1 MAVIFFTTGEFL
13 KHIVLSFLALMPF
26 VTCPAWS
33 AGKYLEGYGEVEH
46 CYKFPD
52 ESIPTCDGSEYV
64 DTRYASKSY
73 CYIPSLNC
81 NILVEVE
88 AAFSYSPSKLAS
100 LYKEISVISPS
111 EVNGDNPAYLYC
123 RMVKP
128 YVAHWVGFHDN
139 PSYDRLMMQAC
150 GNLYIDEDYW
160 YSCYQNVADKDDYCW
175 DMFYYA
181 AYYKDEEEPF
191 LTALFATEIP
201 VEYKKCEL
209 GISNFKTST
218 GLSFA
223 LYAEKYTE
231 PSLVVGYNDGKC
243 YGKLETGRATGT
255 INFNYN
261 GTVYHLVD

>member
-1 MAVIFFTTGEFL
+1 M

-33 AGKYLEGYGEVEH
+33 AGKYLEGYGEVER
-46 CYKFPD
+46 CFQYPD
-52 ESIPTCDGSEYV
+52 ETIPTCDGSDYINMKY
-64 DTRYASKSY
+64 DPKSY
-73 CYIPSLNC
+73 CYIPSRNC

-88 AAFSYSPSKLAS
+88 AAFSYSPSKFAS
-100 LYKEISVISPS
+100 LYKEISVASPS
-111 EVNGDNPAYLYC
+111 EDTVYLYC

-128 YVAHWVGFHDN
+128 YVAHWVGVYDN
-139 PSYDRLMMQAC
+139 PSDRTTTQAC
-150 GNLYIDEDYW
+150 ANLYAEEDSYA
-160 YSCYQNVADKDDYCW
+160 CYQDRADADDFCW
-175 DMFYYA
+175 DDFSYT
-181 AYYKDEEEPF
+181 AYYSKDQEESF

-201 VEYKKCEL
+201 TEYKKCEL

-243 YGKLETGRATGT
+243 YGKLETGKATGT

-261 GTVYHLVD
+261 GMVYHLVD

>member
-1 MAVIFFTTGEFL
+1 M
-13 KHIVLSFLALMPF
+13 KHIILSFLALMPF

-52 ESIPTCDGSEYV
+52 KSIPTCDGSTYV
-64 DTRYASKSY
+64 WTGYNTKSY

-88 AAFSYSPSKLAS
+88 AAFSRTPSKFAS
-100 LYKEISVISPS
+100 LYKDISVISND
-111 EVNGDNPAYLYC
+111 EVSVASPAYLYC

-128 YVAHWVGFHDN
+128 YVAHWIGHSDFDD
-139 PSYDRLMMQAC
+139 SYAEVWSGC
-150 GNLYIDEDYW
+150 GNLYAQEDDYA
-160 YSCYQNVADKDDYCW
+160 CYQDRAEADDFCW
-175 DMFYYA
+175 DDFGYT
-181 AYYKDEEEPF
+181 AYSSKDEEEPF

-201 VEYKKCEL
+201 TEYKKCEL

-218 GLSFA
+218 GLSFS

-243 YGKLETGRATGT
+243 YGKLEAGKATGT

-261 GTVYHLVD
+261 GAVYHLVD